1 MQHTSKQN
9 TMTLDEEMK
18 IWEARMNDPFG
29 KTLSAIV
36 NTEKTEFGLCSN
48 LLDQCKAAYALDGN
62 RSFIVKKIKHILTEY
77 DMIDD
82 FKASVRNLEKLVA

>member
-1 MQHTSKQN
+1 MLVKSKSN

-18 IWEARMNDPFG
+18 IWEARMNDQFG
-29 KTLSAIV
+29 KTLSSIV
-36 NTEKTEFGLCSN
+36 KTEKNKFGLCSN
-48 LLDQCKAAYALDGN
+48 LLDECKSVYALDGN

-82 FKASVRNLEKLVA
+82 FKSSVRKLEKLAA